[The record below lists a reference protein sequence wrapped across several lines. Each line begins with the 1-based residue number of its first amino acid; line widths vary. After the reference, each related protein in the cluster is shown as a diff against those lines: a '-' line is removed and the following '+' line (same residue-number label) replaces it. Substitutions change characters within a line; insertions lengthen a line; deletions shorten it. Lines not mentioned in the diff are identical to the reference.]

1 VSEKKHYMLMRLG
14 DWSWRKAGFF
24 CVDGANVMGKQ
35 REYVFRFQPRENSP
49 DDTLLNYIKSSE
61 GANELALR
69 AMRAYWQAYAYREA
83 SSKKGQALTKAAREL
98 IWILQSHIEELRVEF
113 GIEVPPPVYTS
124 SPPAAA
130 AASTMSLSNPE
141 AKLQE
146 EEEQKT
152 AAAWKAMAQ
161 GTLDP
166 GGL

>member
-1 VSEKKHYMLMRLG
+1 
-14 DWSWRKAGFF
+14 
-24 CVDGANVMGKQ
+24 MGKQ

-49 DDTLLNYIKSSE
+49 DDILLNYIKSSE

-83 SSKKGQALTKAAREL
+83 HSKKGLALTKAAREL
-98 IWILQSHIEELRVEF
+98 IWILQSHIEELRMEF
-113 GIEVPPPVYTS
+113 GIEVPPPVYVP
-124 SPPAAA
+124 SPP
-130 AASTMSLSNPE
+130 AASTMSLANSE

-146 EEEQKT
+146 EEQEKT

-161 GTLDP
+161 GTLDT

>member
-1 VSEKKHYMLMRLG
+1 
-14 DWSWRKAGFF
+14 
-24 CVDGANVMGKQ
+24 MGKQ

-49 DDTLLNYIKSSE
+49 DDILLNYIKSSE

-83 SSKKGQALTKAAREL
+83 HSKKGLALTKAAREL

-124 SPPAAA
+124 SPPAA
-130 AASTMSLSNPE
+130 STKSVSDKQTQPDDDE
-141 AKLQE
+141 DKISAG
-146 EEEQKT
+146 
-152 AAAWKAMAQ
+152 WKAIAQ
-161 GTLDP
+161 QDWDT

>member
-1 VSEKKHYMLMRLG
+1 
-14 DWSWRKAGFF
+14 
-24 CVDGANVMGKQ
+24 MGKQ

-49 DDTLLNYIKSSE
+49 DDILLNYIKSSE

-124 SPPAAA
+124 SPPVAAA

-141 AKLQE
+141 AEAKLQE
-146 EEEQKT
+146 EEQEKT